1 MVPHDGGAKDG
12 RGPEGDAPEVGPG
25 LCTSLT
31 LSEWQVEQ
39 PCIWNSVW
47 SELIFSPRA
56 RIGSWEMALMGIANN
71 KAVKKETVIKKR
83 IAAS

>member
-31 LSEWQVEQ
+31 LNGVAGRSVMHMEQ
-39 PCIWNSVW
+39 CVAGADLLAQGPD
-47 SELIFSPRA
+47 R
-56 RIGSWEMALMGIANN
+56 LMGNGADGNS
-71 KAVKKETVIKKR
+71 K
-83 IAAS
+83 

>member
-1 MVPHDGGAKDG
+1 
-12 RGPEGDAPEVGPG
+12 
-25 LCTSLT
+25 
-31 LSEWQVEQ
+31 
-39 PCIWNSVW
+39 VW
-47 SELIFSPRA
+47 PELIFSPRG